1 MSGLRDVEPGG
12 SPILEQSVSR
22 RHLLKGLAAMAAAG
36 AVLPLAAACA
46 PAPSAAPT
54 SAPAQPATA
63 AKAGVTAAPAAA
75 SAAELKKGGSLKVAI
90 LGEPPALDIMFTTA
104 TVTRNLGWHMFET
117 LYAPN
122 SKMEPQPFLAEK
134 GEVSTD
140 AKTWT
145 FSLRKG
151 IQFHNGKE
159 MKSADVVASLK
170 RWGTMAA
177 RGQVIAKRLESIT
190 AKDDYTVV
198 MSFKEPTGATLL
210 SFLAEG
216 SSFVIPAD
224 IAEKFPKDKLSEYV
238 GTGPFQFVD
247 HQPDR
252 FVKMKRFD
260 KYQPLDKPADFASGN
275 RVAYVDEISFI
286 PVPEGTVR
294 ADGVATGEYHFADD
308 LNPDQ
313 VDSVKGQS
321 SAVTPVIVMP
331 YYWLVYHFNKKE
343 GLFAGPNGLK
353 LRQAVLASLN
363 MEPLAKAGV
372 GPQEF
377 WRLGPDISAREVA
390 WHNADA
396 GADVYNKPNPD
407 KAKALL
413 KEAGYDG
420 TPIRWMSTK
429 EYFYNYNSSLPA
441 KQQLEANGLK
451 IDLQV
456 MDWATL
462 VKRRSDSKEYD
473 VFVTGHESFNHPILQ
488 PYLASSWPGFW
499 ENAER
504 DQIVSS
510 MFTEP
515 DPAKVVDLVK
525 KLQDLQWREVPCI
538 KVCEYGKLQSAS
550 KKIQGYQPKTDAFF
564 WNAALG

>member
-1 MSGLRDVEPGG
+1 MGEQRHPEPGTVG
-12 SPILEQSVSR
+12 LLAQSLSR
-22 RHLLKGLAAMAAAG
+22 RHLLKRLAAMTAVGAA
-36 AVLPLAAACA
+36 LPLAAACG
-46 PAPSAAPT
+46 PT
-54 SAPAQPATA
+54 SQPATTA
-63 AKAGVTAAPAAA
+63 PTQPVVQGKPVGTAAPAAQPTG
-75 SAAELKKGGSLKVAI
+75 ELKKGGSLKVAI

-104 TVTRNLGWHMFET
+104 TVTRNIGWHMFET

-122 SKMEPQPFLAEK
+122 AKMEPQPLLAEK
-134 GEVSTD
+134 GEVSAD

-145 FSLRKG
+145 FGLRKG

-159 MKSADVVASLK
+159 MKAADVVASLK
-170 RWGTMAA
+170 RWGAMGA
-177 RGQVIAKRLESIT
+177 RGQVIAKRLETMT

-198 MSFKEPTGATLL
+198 MTFKEPTGATLL
-210 SFLAEG
+210 SFLGEG
-216 SSFVIPAD
+216 SSFVMPAE
-224 IAEKFPKDKLSEYV
+224 IADKFPKDKLSEYV

-252 FVKMKRFD
+252 FVKLKRFE
-260 KYQPLDKPADFASGN
+260 KYQPLDKAADFASGK
-275 RVAYVDEISFI
+275 RVPYVDEISFI

-294 ADGVATGEYHFADD
+294 ADGVSTGEYHFADD

-313 VDSVKGQS
+313 FESVKSQS
-321 SAVTPVIVMP
+321 NVTPVTVMP

-343 GLFAGPNGLK
+343 GVFAGPNGLK
-353 LRQAVLASLN
+353 LRQAVLASLS

-390 WHNADA
+390 WYNAQA
-396 GADVYNKPNPD
+396 GADVYNKPDPD

-441 KQQLEANGLK
+441 KQQLEANGFK

-515 DPAKVVDLVK
+515 DPAKVVDLVG
-525 KLQDLQWREVPCI
+525 KLQELQWREVPCI

-550 KKIQGYQPKTDAFF
+550 NKLQGYQPKTDAFF
-564 WNAALG
+564 WNVGLA

>member
-1 MSGLRDVEPGG
+1 MRGLRHPEPGG
-12 SPILEQSVSR
+12 SGFLKQPISR
-22 RHLLKGLAAMAAAG
+22 RQLLKGLAAMTAAG
-36 AVLPLAAACA
+36 VVLPLAAACSSA
-46 PAPSAAPT
+46 PQVAQST
-54 SAPAQPATA
+54 APAQPAA
-63 AKAGVTAAPAAA
+63 AGKPAGTPVPAAQ
-75 SAAELKKGGSLKVAI
+75 SAGELKKGGSLKVAT

-104 TVTRNLGWHMFET
+104 TITRNIGWNMFET

-122 SKMEPQPFLAEK
+122 SRMEPQPLLAEK
-134 GEVSTD
+134 GDMSAD

-145 FSLRKG
+145 FGLRKG

-159 MKSADVVASLK
+159 MKAADVVASLK
-170 RWGTMAA
+170 RWGAIGA
-177 RGQVIAKRLESIT
+177 RGQVIAKRLETIS
-190 AKDDYTVV
+190 AKDDYTIV
-198 MSFKEPTGATLL
+198 MTFKEPTGATLL

-216 SSFVIPAD
+216 SSFVMPAD
-224 IAEKFPKDKLSEYV
+224 IADKFPKDKLSDYI

-260 KYQPLDKPADFASGN
+260 QYQPLDKPADFAAGK
-275 RVAYVDEISFI
+275 RVAYADEISFI

-294 ADGVATGEYHFADD
+294 ADGVQTGEYHFADD

-313 VDSVKGQS
+313 ADSVKSQS
-321 SAVTPVIVMP
+321 NVTPVIVMP

-343 GLFAGPNGLK
+343 GVFAGPNGLK
-353 LRQAVLASLN
+353 LRQAVLASLS

-377 WRLGPDISAREVA
+377 WRLGPDISAKEVA
-390 WHNADA
+390 WYNAQA
-396 GADVYNKPNPD
+396 GADVYNKPDPD
-407 KAKALL
+407 KAKALM

-441 KQQLEANGLK
+441 KQQLEANGFK

-488 PYLASSWPGFW
+488 PYLSSSWPGFW

-515 DPAKVVDLVK
+515 DPTKVVDLVRQ
-525 KLQDLQWREVPCI
+525 LQELQWREVPCVKI
-538 KVCEYGKLQSAS
+538 CEYGKLQSAS
-550 KKIQGYQPKTDAFF
+550 KKLQGYQPKTDAFF
-564 WNAALG
+564 WNVALA

>member
-1 MSGLRDVEPGG
+1 MAGQSHPERDGVMLDLV
-12 SPILEQSVSR
+12 ISR
-22 RHLLKGLAAMAAAG
+22 RRLLTRVAAMGAAG
-36 AVLPLAAACA
+36 AVLPLLAACG
-46 PAPSAAPT
+46 PS
-54 SAPAQPATA
+54 
-63 AKAGVTAAPAAA
+63 APAAA
-75 SAAELKKGGSLKVAI
+75 PTQPPQGKPAGTTAPAAQAAAELKKGGSLKVAI

-134 GEVSTD
+134 GDVSSD

-145 FSLRKG
+145 FTLRKG

-159 MKSADVVASLK
+159 MKAADVVASLK
-170 RWGTMAA
+170 RWGDMGA
-177 RGQVIAKRLESIT
+177 RGQVIAKRLEAIT
-190 AKDDYTVV
+190 AKDDYTAV
-198 MSFKEPTGATLL
+198 MTFKEPTGATLL

-216 SSFVIPAD
+216 SSFIMPAD
-224 IAEKFPKDKLSEYV
+224 LAEKFPKDKLSEYV

-260 KYQPLDKPADFASGN
+260 NYQALDKAADFASGK
-275 RVAYVDEISFI
+275 RVAYVDDITFI

-294 ADGVATGEYHFADD
+294 ADGVGTGEYHFADD

-313 VDSVKGQS
+313 VDSVRS
-321 SAVTPVIVMP
+321 LPSVNPVVVMP

-353 LRQAVLASLN
+353 LRQAVLASLS

-377 WRLGPDISAREVA
+377 WRLGPDISAKEFT
-390 WHNADA
+390 WYNAQA
-396 GADVYNKPNPD
+396 GADVYNKPDPD
-407 KAKALL
+407 KARALL

-441 KQQLEANGLK
+441 KQQLEANGFK
-451 IDLQV
+451 VDLQV

-462 VKRRSDSKEYD
+462 VKRRSDPKEYD

-488 PYLASSWPGFW
+488 PYLAPSWPGFW
-499 ENAER
+499 ESAER
-504 DQIVSS
+504 DQLVSS
-510 MFTEP
+510 MFSEP
-515 DPAKVVDLVK
+515 DPAKVVDLVRQ
-525 KLQDLQWREVPCI
+525 LQELQWREVPCI

-550 KKIQGYQPKTDAFF
+550 KKLQGYEPKTDAFF
-564 WNAALG
+564 WNVALG

>member
-1 MSGLRDVEPGG
+1 MGGQRDPQPGAWG
-12 SPILEQSVSR
+12 VLKQTVSR
-22 RHLLKGLAAMAAAG
+22 RQLLKQVAAITSAG

-46 PAPSAAPT
+46 PAPQPLTAAAPT
-54 SAPAQPATA
+54 
-63 AKAGVTAAPAAA
+63 APAAQGKPA
-75 SAAELKKGGSLKVAI
+75 GTPVPAAQPAAELKKGGSLKVAI

-122 SKMEPQPFLAEK
+122 AKMEPQPFLAEK
-134 GEVSTD
+134 GDMSSD
-140 AKTWT
+140 ARTWT

-151 IQFHNGKE
+151 VQFHNGKE
-159 MKSADVVASLK
+159 MKAADVVASLN
-170 RWGTMAA
+170 RWGAMGA
-177 RGQVIAKRLESIT
+177 RGQVIAKRLETIT
-190 AKDDYTVV
+190 ARDDYTVV
-198 MSFKEPTGATLL
+198 MAFKEPTGATLL

-216 SSFVIPAD
+216 SSFVMPAD
-224 IAEKFPKDKLSEYV
+224 IAAKFPKDKLQEYV

-252 FVKMKRFD
+252 FVKMKRFEG
-260 KYQPLDKPADFASGN
+260 YQPLDASADFASGK
-275 RVAYVDEISFI
+275 RVPYVDDISFI

-294 ADGVATGEYHFADD
+294 ADGVGTGEYHFADD

-313 VDSVKGQS
+313 VESVRGQS
-321 SAVTPVIVMP
+321 NVTPVVVMP

-353 LRQAVLASLN
+353 LRQAVLASLS

-372 GPQEF
+372 GPEEF
-377 WRLGPDISAREVA
+377 WRLGPDIAAKEVA
-390 WHNADA
+390 WHNPQA
-396 GADVYNKPNPD
+396 GADVYNKPDPD
-407 KAKALL
+407 KARALL

-441 KQQLEANGLK
+441 KQQLEANGFK

-462 VKRRSDSKEYD
+462 VKRRSDPKEYD

-499 ENAER
+499 ENTER

-510 MFTEP
+510 MFSEP
-515 DPAKVVDLVK
+515 DPAKVVDLVG
-525 KLQDLQWREVPCI
+525 KLQELQWREVPCI
-538 KVCEYGKLQSAS
+538 KICEYGKLQSAS
-550 KKIQGYQPKTDAFF
+550 KKLQGYQPKTDAFF
-564 WNAALG
+564 WNVALA

>member
-1 MSGLRDVEPGG
+1 MSGLRHVEPGG

-22 RHLLKGLAAMAAAG
+22 RHLLKGLATLAAAG

-46 PAPSAAPT
+46 AVPSAAPT

-134 GEVSTD
+134 GDVSTD

-363 MEPLAKAGV
+363 METLAKAGV

-396 GADVYNKPNPD
+396 GVDVYNKPNPD

>member
-1 MSGLRDVEPGG
+1 V
-12 SPILEQSVSR
+12 EQSISR
-22 RHLLKGLAAMAAAG
+22 RQLLKGLAAVTAAG

-46 PAPSAAPT
+46 PAPQGTTTTAPT
-54 SAPAQPATA
+54 QPAA
-63 AKAGVTAAPAAA
+63 QSKPAGTAAPAAA
-75 SAAELKKGGSLKVAI
+75 QPAGELKKGGSLKVAT

-104 TVTRNLGWHMFET
+104 TITRNIGWNMFET

-122 SKMEPQPFLAEK
+122 SKMEPQPLLAEK
-134 GEVSTD
+134 GDVSGD

-159 MKSADVVASLK
+159 MKSADVVASVK
-170 RWGTMAA
+170 RWGAIGA
-177 RGQVIAKRLESIT
+177 RGQVIAKRLETIS

-216 SSFVIPAD
+216 SSFVMPAD

-260 KYQPLDKPADFASGN
+260 KYQPLDKPADFASGK
-275 RVAYVDEISFI
+275 RVAYADEISFI

-294 ADGVATGEYHFADD
+294 ADGVQTGEYHFADD

-313 VDSVKGQS
+313 ADSVKGQ
-321 SAVTPVIVMP
+321 ANVTPVIVMP

-343 GLFAGPNGLK
+343 GIFAGPNGLK

-377 WRLGPDISAREVA
+377 WRLGPDISAKEVA
-390 WHNADA
+390 WHNAQA

-407 KAKALL
+407 KAKALM

-441 KQQLEANGLK
+441 KQQLEANGFK

-504 DQIVSS
+504 DQIVSG
-510 MFTEP
+510 MFAEP

-525 KLQDLQWREVPCI
+525 KLQELQWREVPCLKI
-538 KVCEYGKLQSAS
+538 CEYGKLQSAS
-550 KKIQGYQPKTDAFF
+550 KKLQGYQPKTDAFF
-564 WNAALG
+564 WNVALA